1 MGKLKIGVFGL
12 WRGMEYV
19 RQFHAHPDTE
29 IWAVCDS
36 DEKRVAEA
44 AGHCGNQIRTY
55 KTYDELLESG
65 VDAVVLCNYFNEHA
79 PAAIKA
85 MERGIDVLSECTAGS
100 TLRECVELVEA
111 VERTGRKN
119 MLAENYPFSRPMR
132 EITNLVKGGTLG
144 RILYAEGEYNHT
156 ATREDLIAL
165 TPGKTHWRAYM
176 PRTYYCTHALGP
188 LMYATGEMPVSVS
201 AYAVHSDV
209 LYEYNDVRHNYDAIG
224 MMNCITDDGALF
236 RFTGCTA
243 MGSRSGYRIVGENGS
258 AETGRAAGDQVYLT
272 YQPWLIPDGKSVSQL
287 YAPNVPEPANGA
299 GHGGGDY
306 FVATH
311 FVNYLKGEEEAFF
324 DVYRSATMSA
334 VGILGWRSCLENGKP
349 YRIPDFHDPAQREPL
364 HEDALSPF
372 PDENGNVT
380 LPCALPLKK

>member
-111 VERTGRKN
+111 VERTGRKY

-258 AETGRAAGDQVYLT
+258 AETGRAVGDQVYLT

-311 FVNYLKGEEEAFF
+311 FVNYLKGEEDAFF

-349 YRIPDFHDPAQREPL
+349 YRIPDFRDPAQREPL
-364 HEDALSPF
+364 REDALSPF

>member
-1 MGKLKIGVFGL
+1 MEKIRIGIFGL

-19 RQFHAHPDTE
+19 RQFHNLPDAE
-29 IWAVCDS
+29 VCAVFDKDAS
-36 DEKRVAEA
+36 RAAEA
-44 AGHCGNQIRTY
+44 VALCGKQMKVCASY
-55 KTYDELLESG
+55 EELLDSG
-65 VDAVVLCNYFNEHA
+65 IDAVMLCNYFHQHA
-79 PAAIKA
+79 PAAIQA
-85 MERGIDVLSECTAGS
+85 MERGVDVLSECTAGA

-111 VERTGRKN
+111 VECTGRKY

-132 EITNLVKGGTLG
+132 EITKIVREGSLG
-144 RILYAEGEYNHT
+144 RILYAEGEYNHS
-156 ATREDLIAL
+156 APRADLLAL
-165 TPGKTHWRAYM
+165 TPGQYHWRAYL

-209 LYEYNDVRHNYDAIG
+209 LAEFADVRHNCDAIG

-272 YQPWLIPDGKSVSQL
+272 YQPWLLPEGRSVSQL
-287 YAPNVPEPANGA
+287 YAPTVEEPAHGA

-306 FVATH
+306 FVARH

-324 DVYRSATMSA
+324 DVYRSVAMSA

-349 YRIPDFHDPAQREPL
+349 YAIPDFRDPARRAAVRD
-364 HEDALSPF
+364 DALTPF
-372 PDENGNVT
+372 PDENGNTT
-380 LPCALPLKK
+380 LPSALPY

>member
-19 RQFHAHPDTE
+19 RQFHAHLDTE

-85 MERGIDVLSECTAGS
+85 MAHGIDVLSECTAGS

-111 VERTGRKN
+111 VERTGRKY

-272 YQPWLIPDGKSVSQL
+272 YQPWLIPEGKCVSQL

-324 DVYRSATMSA
+324 DVYRSAAMSA

-349 YRIPDFHDPAQREPL
+349 YRIPDFRDPAQREPL
-364 HEDALSPF
+364 REDALSPF

-380 LPCALPLKK
+380 LPCALSLKK